1 MDAAGGNDDSKRQK
15 PTPVE
20 AAGVSASLALQAS
33 GILRDVALC
42 RPGAGAA
49 HADVDALTL
58 YVERHAVPAL
68 AINVLYNYY
77 GRVFEPDHQ
86 CPDSDYYNDWNFE
99 DFRGDQPDPG
109 EASIF
114 RSDRRLRIEMQ
125 CRLDSRYFQG
135 FAGYAPGPEDRTFE
149 DYLRR
154 LPGRVRTTLM
164 ALPADRVL
172 KIRIFLEVAHGRDI
186 EQLPEDPL
194 RLDDHQ
200 GPVLYSDL
208 RRLYADDPAASNP
221 TTPVVLLDTYQEKSS
236 MISSHPIEIP
246 AYVPRFQT
254 GDPKPITRSIVGPTG
269 YSSRPNFG
277 HVCF

>member
-1 MDAAGGNDDSKRQK
+1 MDAAGGKDDSKRQK

-154 LPGRVRTTLM
+154 LPSRVRATLM

-194 RLDDHQ
+194 RLDTE
-200 GPVLYSDL
+200 GPVLIREL
-208 RRLYADDPAASNP
+208 RRHYVDDVATSSP
-221 TTPVVLLDTYQEKSS
+221 TIPVVLLDAYQERSS
-236 MISSHPIEIP
+236 TISSHPIEIP
-246 AYVPRFQT
+246 AYVPFFQT
-254 GDPKPITRSIVGPTG
+254 GDPKPITRGITGPSG
-269 YSSRPNFG
+269 HYARPSVA
-277 HVCF
+277 HVCH

>member
-1 MDAAGGNDDSKRQK
+1 M
-15 PTPVE
+15 E
-20 AAGVSASLALQAS
+20 
-33 GILRDVALC
+33 
-42 RPGAGAA
+42 
-49 HADVDALTL
+49 
-58 YVERHAVPAL
+58 PA
-68 AINVLYNYY
+68 
-77 GRVFEPDHQ
+77 
-86 CPDSDYYNDWNFE
+86 
-99 DFRGDQPDPG
+99 
-109 EASIF
+109 
-114 RSDRRLRIEMQ
+114 
-125 CRLDSRYFQG
+125 QG